1 MQAAQL
7 QTQSYCDQTMDCLLW
22 TGRLSKALTKHNMC
36 DNLQEFQ
43 VQDGLELVSNQF
55 GKGGLNVY

>member
-1 MQAAQL
+1 MQLTSKA
-7 QTQSYCDQTMDCLLW
+7 SHMVIRKMDCLVW
-22 TGRLSKALTKHNMC
+22 IGRLSKALTKNNMC

-43 VQDGLELVSNQF
+43 VQHGLELVSNQF

>member
-1 MQAAQL
+1 MVIRK
-7 QTQSYCDQTMDCLLW
+7 MDCLVW
-22 TGRLSKALTKHNMC
+22 IGRLSKALTKNNMC

-43 VQDGLELVSNQF
+43 VQHGLELVSNQF